1 MKSALQSLTIQSSL
15 LTVVISMAVAC
26 ATPAANLVCRSAG
39 ENSRLCL
46 DVKDYRDM
54 LVGVSGVLGVGAG
67 IGAVAGRLRV
77 GDIYTPH
84 GLPGPDKEVLEQD
97 YLELMADVV
106 VDELPPPETEEP
118 PQSFQSAATFWEIII
133 KRLLRR

>member
-1 MKSALQSLTIQSSL
+1 MKSALQSLTIQSGL
-15 LTVVISMAVAC
+15 LTVVLSLAVTC
-26 ATPAANLVCRSAG
+26 ATPATNLVCRSAG

-54 LVGVSGVLGVGAG
+54 LVGVAGVLGVGAG

-84 GLPGPDKEVLEQD
+84 GLPGADKEVLEQA
-97 YLELMADVV
+97 YLESIADVV
-106 VDELPPPETEEP
+106 VDELPPPESETILQP
-118 PQSFQSAATFWEIII
+118 VQSAATFWGSII
-133 KRLLRR
+133 KRFRR